1 MKLLLTLLISINLLA
16 QTTSADNPVI
26 YSALGDSIYNNAKSI
41 EELSTLKEFQV
52 YKDKII
58 AYIKE
63 VDSTKAK
70 GFAIED
76 GDKSISKGEY
86 LKELRT
92 LSKTND
98 FFVQNIKSNFKYAL
112 KNEDNDIFVNS
123 VDSGLLDTKRYEKDI
138 RTYYYKHE
146 DEINEYGHIM
156 GKLVNGYESI
166 KVKKKVYKGKSK
178 QEVQDEKM
186 KRIRKKDKNK
196 QKAIQKSLEDEL
208 LKKKSKIRE
217 EQKEELR
224 ATSK

>member
-16 QTTSADNPVI
+16 QITSADNPAI
-26 YSALGDSIYNNAKSI
+26 YSALGDKIYKNAKQI
-41 EELSTLKEFQV
+41 EKLVALEEFQV

-58 AYIKE
+58 AYVKE
-63 VDSTKAK
+63 VKSTKAK
-70 GFAIED
+70 GFAIQD

-86 LKELRT
+86 LQELRT

-98 FFVQNIKSNFKYAL
+98 FFVQNIKTNFKYAL
-112 KNEDNDIFVNS
+112 KNKDNELFVNS
-123 VDSGLLDTKRYEKDI
+123 VDSGLLDTQRYEKDI

-186 KRIRKKDKNK
+186 KRIRQKDKNK

-208 LKKKSKIRE
+208 LKKKVKIRE

-224 ATSK
+224 TTSK